1 MWKHLPNLL
10 SAIRILSVPF
20 FVYFLIHDGTVIGAR
35 IALAIYFLASI
46 TDIFDGRIARKYH
59 LESNLGVVLDA
70 GADKLFVVAGLVC
83 PMILG
88 ILPVWFVV
96 ILLIREAYIFW
107 IAMEGLR
114 KKVLPRPIFIGKAK
128 TVFEMATVVAILIF
142 MAITDD
148 LEWSG
153 LWLLDG
159 GNVTFLT
166 LLVTGIAW
174 MGFVLSV
181 ASIVP
186 YTQIYITENRAWK
199 ERQKE
204 KKEQE

>member
-1 MWKHLPNLL
+1 MWKHTPNLL
-10 SAIRILSVPF
+10 SALRLLSVPF
-20 FVYFLIHDGTVIGAR
+20 FVYFLIADGTVVGAR
-35 IALAIYFLASI
+35 IALVIYFAASI

-59 LESNLGVVLDA
+59 LESNVGVVLDA

-107 IAMEGLR
+107 IAMEALR

-128 TVFEMATVVAILIF
+128 TVFEMATVVALLIF
-142 MAITDD
+142 MAITDG

-153 LWLLDG
+153 LWLLEYG
-159 GNVTFLT
+159 EVNFLT
-166 LLVTGIAW
+166 ILVSGIAW
-174 MGFVLSV
+174 MGFVLSL
-181 ASIVP
+181 ASVVP
-186 YTQIYITENRAWK
+186 YTQIYIEENRKWK
-199 ERQKE
+199 ERQRQAQNE
-204 KKEQE
+204 

>member
-1 MWKHLPNLL
+1 MWKHTPNLL
-10 SAIRILSVPF
+10 SALRLLSVPF
-20 FVYFLIHDGTVIGAR
+20 FVYFLIADGTVVGAR
-35 IALAIYFLASI
+35 IALVIYFAASI

-59 LESNLGVVLDA
+59 LESNVGVVLDA

-107 IAMEGLR
+107 IAMEALR
-114 KKVLPRPIFIGKAK
+114 KKVLPRPIFLGKAK
-128 TVFEMATVVAILIF
+128 TVFEMATVVALLIF
-142 MAITDD
+142 MAITDG

-153 LWLLDG
+153 PWLLEYG
-159 GNVTFLT
+159 EVNFLT
-166 LLVTGIAW
+166 ILVSGIAW
-174 MGFVLSV
+174 IGFVLSL

-186 YTQIYITENRAWK
+186 YTQIYIEENRKWK
-199 ERQKE
+199 ERQR
-204 KKEQE
+204 QAQNQ

>member
-1 MWKHLPNLL
+1 MWKHTPNLL
-10 SAIRILSVPF
+10 SALRLLSVPF
-20 FVYFLIHDGTVIGAR
+20 FVYFLIADGTVVGAR
-35 IALAIYFLASI
+35 IALVIYFAASI

-59 LESNLGVVLDA
+59 LESNVGVVLDA

-107 IAMEGLR
+107 IAMEALR
-114 KKVLPRPIFIGKAK
+114 KKVLPRPIFLGKAK
-128 TVFEMATVVAILIF
+128 TVFEMATVVALLIF
-142 MAITDD
+142 MAITDG

-153 LWLLDG
+153 PWLLEYG
-159 GNVTFLT
+159 EVNFLT
-166 LLVTGIAW
+166 ILVSGIAW
-174 MGFVLSV
+174 MGFVLSL

-186 YTQIYITENRAWK
+186 YTQIYIEENRKWK
-199 ERQKE
+199 ERQRQAQNE
-204 KKEQE
+204 

>member
-1 MWKHLPNLL
+1 MWKHTPNLL
-10 SAIRILSVPF
+10 SALRLLSVPF
-20 FVYFLIHDGTVIGAR
+20 FVYFLIADGTVVGAR
-35 IALAIYFLASI
+35 IALVIYFAASI

-59 LESNLGVVLDA
+59 LESNVGVVLDA

-107 IAMEGLR
+107 IAMEALR
-114 KKVLPRPIFIGKAK
+114 KKVLPRPIFLGKAK
-128 TVFEMATVVAILIF
+128 TVFEMATVVALLIF
-142 MAITDD
+142 MAITDG

-153 LWLLDG
+153 PWLLEYG
-159 GNVTFLT
+159 EVNFLT
-166 LLVTGIAW
+166 ILVSGIAW
-174 MGFVLSV
+174 MGFVLSL

-186 YTQIYITENRAWK
+186 YTQIYIEENRKWK
-199 ERQKE
+199 ERQR
-204 KKEQE
+204 QAQNQ

>member
-1 MWKHLPNLL
+1 MWKHTPNLL
-10 SAIRILSVPF
+10 SALRLLSVPF
-20 FVYFLIHDGTVIGAR
+20 FVYFLIADGTVVGAR
-35 IALAIYFLASI
+35 IALVIYFAASI

-59 LESNLGVVLDA
+59 LESNVGVVLDA

-107 IAMEGLR
+107 IAMEALR

-128 TVFEMATVVAILIF
+128 TVFEMATVVALLIF
-142 MAITDD
+142 MAITDG

-153 LWLLDG
+153 LWLLEYG
-159 GNVTFLT
+159 EVNFLT
-166 LLVTGIAW
+166 ILVSGIAW
-174 MGFVLSV
+174 MGFVLSL
-181 ASIVP
+181 ASVVP
-186 YTQIYITENRAWK
+186 YTQIYIEENREWK
-199 ERQKE
+199 ERQRQAQNE
-204 KKEQE
+204 